1 LILNSVYINKKG
13 IKRKKEKLKEGLIK
27 EKLKEGLIKEKLKE
41 GLKEEKIINK
51 IYIYS
56 YK

>member
-1 LILNSVYINKKG
+1 VDINQKG

-41 GLKEEKIINK
+41 GIKEEKIINK